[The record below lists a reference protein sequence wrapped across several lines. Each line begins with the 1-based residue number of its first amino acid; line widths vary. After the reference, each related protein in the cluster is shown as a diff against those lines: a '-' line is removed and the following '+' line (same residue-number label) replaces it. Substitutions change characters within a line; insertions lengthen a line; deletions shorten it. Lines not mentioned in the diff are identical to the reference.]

1 MVSALNSSLSTR
13 CSSHGQGPVFLTVS
27 VGTIEFNAGV
37 VVVIMK

>member
-13 CSSHGQGPVFLTVS
+13 CSSPGQGHDCLTVP

-37 VVVIMK
+37 VVVTMR